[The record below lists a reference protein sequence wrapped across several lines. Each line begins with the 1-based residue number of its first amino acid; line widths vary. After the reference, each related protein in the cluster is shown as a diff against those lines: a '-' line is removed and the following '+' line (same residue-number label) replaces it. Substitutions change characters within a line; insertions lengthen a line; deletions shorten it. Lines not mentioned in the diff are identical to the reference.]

1 LTGAG
6 LRRLFVSMDG
16 VLDWLPVQILRAP
29 EWPWNKYLIDD
40 YEISYLGAA
49 RDLLRT
55 TIDIGARPLVLG
67 LDHFDS
73 DQEYGPSAEDITRS
87 NRCQQPSFLPLANAE
102 EEARRIGAKL
112 DAEVWTGSNEVTK
125 DRVMKRLEHI
135 DQQIRDTTFRS
146 PAILHIIS
154 HGFGLAPEQS
164 SQQSDALLLSGLAL
178 SGAELWAPQLESG
191 GQLPETHP
199 GVLNARE
206 ISGLDLRET
215 QLSVLSACET
225 GLGPVTSGEGVFGL
239 QRAFFLAGSQS
250 IVLALWRVHD
260 SSTALL
266 MENFYTHLHSGAS
279 RSAALRSAQIA
290 IRRRFPMPL
299 HWAVSFVRAI
309 PGHSSFSVL
318 YYLNPLNILYEM
330 MKQWSTNLKC
340 RELKVVTPS

>member
-1 LTGAG
+1 LEILDTDSVLLDFVRVSAEDSDKANGFLVFVLPAGRPDLLQIVTLDDERSISEDVERLRADIQTGAGSPDHSFLWYNFWLPIEQAIEALRKLTDAG

-199 GVLNARE
+199 GVLNAR
-206 ISGLDLRET
+206 
-215 QLSVLSACET
+215 
-225 GLGPVTSGEGVFGL
+225 
-239 QRAFFLAGSQS
+239 
-250 IVLALWRVHD
+250 
-260 SSTALL
+260 
-266 MENFYTHLHSGAS
+266 
-279 RSAALRSAQIA
+279 
-290 IRRRFPMPL
+290 
-299 HWAVSFVRAI
+299 
-309 PGHSSFSVL
+309 
-318 YYLNPLNILYEM
+318 
-330 MKQWSTNLKC
+330 
-340 RELKVVTPS
+340 